1 VVDCV
6 FWISFQLLSA
16 SISIPQGAGIDFAC
30 SYIALAFYGLLVLN
44 CLRGGIGGG
53 ILPNNVYWNIG
64 PNHPC
69 ASIAIGI
76 RIL

>member
-16 SISIPQGAGIDFAC
+16 SISIPQGAGIDIDVAL
-30 SYIALAFYGLLVLN
+30 SYIALAFGLLVLNN

-53 ILPNNVYWNIG
+53 VLPYNVY
-64 PNHPC
+64 
-69 ASIAIGI
+69 
-76 RIL
+76 